1 MNCRYEVYIYSNGYN
16 KHTCEMSC
24 AVLNLLENFAFL
36 CVCNSTG
43 FNTFWGGWVFSKYI
57 FPKFLTDTS
66 KMKKIHTNKFSR

>member
-36 CVCNSTG
+36 CVCNNTRS
-43 FNTFWGGWVFSKYI
+43 NTFWVVRFLANIFSQNFERIPTKWK
-57 FPKFLTDTS
+57 KFTQ
-66 KMKKIHTNKFSR
+66 IKF